1 VPLDAHGPPANI
13 SFVGAGHG
21 RASVA
26 FGKSA
31 FQRVV
36 PPATTVSA
44 SHAMEGKG
52 RAPYSWQEAAQRTV
66 TMRPRES
73 PAAVATKS
81 ETESASSSVG
91 TKRRLGMGRSVVGY
105 ANKKFKPPVV

>member
-1 VPLDAHGPPANI
+1 MALDVHVPPVI
-13 SFVGAGHG
+13 SFAGAEHG

-26 FGKSA
+26 FGKST

-36 PPATTVSA
+36 VPATTVSV
-44 SHAMEGKG
+44 SHAMEGQR

-66 TMRPRES
+66 TMRPREL
-73 PAAVATKS
+73 PAAVASKN